1 MFLKAFKQIV
11 AKVIFMPLSD
21 QGPKKP
27 KETWECLNC
36 GHENDEDTDICEVC
50 GAMRDTTYSSPGATL
65 ETDYGGDDLWDDDQ
79 GLM

>member
-1 MFLKAFKQIV
+1 MQID
-11 AKVIFMPLSD
+11 AKVILCLLVIKV
-21 QGPKKP
+21 QRKP

-36 GHENDEDTDICEVC
+36 GHENDEDTDVCEGMRRHERHNILSS
-50 GAMRDTTYSSPGATL
+50 GAML